1 MTRGARP
8 GLKQLHREFAERV
21 AFVSVHVREAHP
33 GERYPH
39 HTSEAQK
46 MRHATDWARLDRI
59 SWTVA
64 VDTIDGAMHRAYGA
78 LPNSVYI
85 VNSAGAVAFR
95 ALWAGQPRLLRNKL
109 EDLLQLEETHR
120 TSVTLGERENLVIP
134 LIHGAAE
141 FDSAVA
147 RGGTKSVEDFR
158 REMGTVMYGL
168 EKLMSRMRPLIHR
181 RAEAA

>member
-8 GLKQLHREFAERV
+8 GLKQLRREFGERV
-21 AFVSVHVREAHP
+21 VFVSVHVREAHP

-39 HTSEAQK
+39 HTSDAQK
-46 MRHATDWARLDRI
+46 MRHAKDWARLDRI
-59 SWTVA
+59 SWTIA
-64 VDTIDGAMHRAYGA
+64 VDTIDGAMHRAYGT
-78 LPNSVYI
+78 LPNSLYI
-85 VNSAGAVAFR
+85 VNSAGVVAFR
-95 ALWAGQPRLLRNKL
+95 ALWAGQPGLLRDKL
-109 EDLLQLEETHR
+109 EELLRLEEIHR

-141 FDSAVA
+141 FDPAVV

-158 REMGTVMYGL
+158 REMGTVMYGV